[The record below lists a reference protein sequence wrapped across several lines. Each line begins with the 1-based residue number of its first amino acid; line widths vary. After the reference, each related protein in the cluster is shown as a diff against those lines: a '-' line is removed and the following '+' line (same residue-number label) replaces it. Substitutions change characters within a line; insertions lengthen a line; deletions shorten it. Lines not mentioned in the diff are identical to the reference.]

1 MVSSNVFIKTL
12 PAIVVDGALRHWS
25 QLTPV
30 KHFLLLM
37 PAFHSAK
44 NKWLNQHLFV
54 FLKQTEVKYMFFHG
68 YSIIKIN
75 SKQILDN
82 NDIQCE
88 YINSKY
94 LTFWI
99 KYVRN

>member
-12 PAIVVDGALRHWS
+12 PAIVVDGALRHWP

-44 NKWLNQHLFV
+44 
-54 FLKQTEVKYMFFHG
+54 
-68 YSIIKIN
+68 IN
-75 SKQILDN
+75 G
-82 NDIQCE
+82 
-88 YINSKY
+88 
-94 LTFWI
+94 
-99 KYVRN
+99 